1 MEIAKKMGKSELA
14 AAVALLLT
22 CGDGEERAE
31 VYGCAADRQQA
42 TIVFDVAADMV
53 RMCPA
58 LNKRVKILASQKR
71 IIYTPTNSFY
81 QVLSAEAYSK
91 HGFNIHGVV
100 FDELHTQPN
109 RKLFDV
115 MTKGSGDAR
124 MQPLYFLITTAG
136 TDTNSICYET
146 HQKAKDI
153 LEGRKIDPTF
163 YPVIYGADES
173 DDWTDPKVWKKSNPS
188 LGITVGIDKVKA
200 ACESAKQN
208 PGEENSFRQLRLNQ
222 WVKQAVRWMP
232 MEKWDACSFAVNPDE
247 LEGRVC
253 YGGLDLSSTTDIQ
266 KKPEWEF
273 AGIYADDGISGT
285 NTKKREDFNRMIDD
299 CETGNIDMII
309 TKSISR
315 FARNTLDCLKY
326 IRQLK
331 DKNIPVF
338 FEKEAINTMDAK
350 GEVLITIMA
359 SLAQQESQSLSQ
371 NVKLGL
377 QFRYQNGQVQ
387 VNHNH
392 FLGYTKDANGNLI
405 IDPEQAEVVKRIY
418 REYLEGYSMD
428 RIAKGLEADGILTG
442 AGKTKWW
449 TSTINKIL
457 RNEKYIGDALLQKT
471 YTTDFLNKTRVKNN
485 GIVPQYYVEGNHEA
499 IIPKDI
505 FLRVQEELVRRRVV
519 KTSANG
525 KKRSYSC
532 NHCFAQIVICGE
544 CGEMFRRIHWNNRGC
559 KSIVWRCIS
568 RLEPTGQECHART
581 VNETVLENVVVQ
593 AINTLLG
600 DKSTYQA
607 QLQQNI
613 AKVIRSAQQ
622 NTTDGIDERL
632 TGAPERASQK
642 GNNKEAYDEIADE
655 IFKLREQREKCTVDT
670 AARDAQI
677 ARINELQDFIKQQPP
692 HLEAFDEALV
702 KRWLERI
709 IVWEDHFTV
718 ELKSGLK
725 IEIEG

>member
-1 MEIAKKMGKSELA
+1 MGNVMVIPA
-14 AAVALLLT
+14 RRQVGNTA
-22 CGDGEERAE
+22 
-31 VYGCAADRQQA
+31 RQQE
-42 TIVFDVAADMV
+42 DKPKLRVAAY
-53 RMCPA
+53 C
-58 LNKRVKILASQKR
+58 RVSTDSDEQATSSEAQVEH
-71 IIYTPTNSFY
+71 YTEF
-81 QVLSAEAYSK
+81 
-91 HGFNIHGVV
+91 
-100 FDELHTQPN
+100 
-109 RKLFDV
+109 
-115 MTKGSGDAR
+115 
-124 MQPLYFLITTAG
+124 
-136 TDTNSICYET
+136 
-146 HQKAKDI
+146 
-153 LEGRKIDPTF
+153 
-163 YPVIYGADES
+163 
-173 DDWTDPKVWKKSNPS
+173 
-188 LGITVGIDKVKA
+188 
-200 ACESAKQN
+200 
-208 PGEENSFRQLRLNQ
+208 
-222 WVKQAVRWMP
+222 
-232 MEKWDACSFAVNPDE
+232 
-247 LEGRVC
+247 
-253 YGGLDLSSTTDIQ
+253 IQ
-266 KKPEWEF
+266 KNPEWEF

-285 NTKKREDFNRMIDD
+285 NTKNRDEFNRMIED
-299 CETGNIDMII
+299 CEAGTIDMII

-350 GEVLITIMA
+350 GEVLITIMT

-392 FLGYTKDANGNLI
+392 FLGYTKDEEGNLV

-428 RIAKGLEADGILTG
+428 KIAKGLEADGILTG

-559 KSIVWRCIS
+559 KSIVWRCLS
-568 RLEPTGQECHART
+568 RLECHART
-581 VNETVLENVVVQ
+581 VYETVLENVVIQ

-613 AKVIRSAQQ
+613 AKVIREAQKS
-622 NTTDGIDERL
+622 TADDIDEQL
-632 TGAPERASQK
+632 MELQK
-642 GNNKEAYDEIADE
+642 ELLKKANNKEAYDEIADQ

-677 ARINELQDFIKQQPP
+677 ARINDLQDFIKQQRTD
-692 HLEAFDEALV
+692 LAEFDETLV
-702 KRWLERI
+702 KRWLKQI
-709 IVWEDHFTV
+709 TVWENHFTV

-725 IEIEG
+725 IDIEG

>member
-1 MEIAKKMGKSELA
+1 MGNVMVIPAKRQVGNTA
-14 AAVALLLT
+14 
-22 CGDGEERAE
+22 
-31 VYGCAADRQQA
+31 RQQDA
-42 TIVFDVAADMV
+42 KPKLRVAAY
-53 RMCPA
+53 C
-58 LNKRVKILASQKR
+58 RVSTDSDEQATSYDAQVEH
-71 IIYTPTNSFY
+71 YT
-81 QVLSAEAYSK
+81 
-91 HGFNIHGVV
+91 
-100 FDELHTQPN
+100 EL
-109 RKLFDV
+109 
-115 MTKGSGDAR
+115 
-124 MQPLYFLITTAG
+124 
-136 TDTNSICYET
+136 
-146 HQKAKDI
+146 
-153 LEGRKIDPTF
+153 
-163 YPVIYGADES
+163 
-173 DDWTDPKVWKKSNPS
+173 
-188 LGITVGIDKVKA
+188 
-200 ACESAKQN
+200 
-208 PGEENSFRQLRLNQ
+208 
-222 WVKQAVRWMP
+222 
-232 MEKWDACSFAVNPDE
+232 
-247 LEGRVC
+247 
-253 YGGLDLSSTTDIQ
+253 IQ
-266 KKPEWEF
+266 KNPEWEF

-299 CETGNIDMII
+299 CEAGNIDMII

-326 IRQLK
+326 IRKLK
-331 DKNIPVF
+331 EKNIPVF

-377 QFRYQNGQVQ
+377 QFRYQSGQVQ
-387 VNHNH
+387 VNHNR
-392 FLGYTKDANGNLI
+392 FLGYTKDADGNLI

-471 YTTDFLNKTRVKNN
+471 YTTDFLNKT
-485 GIVPQYYVEGNHEA
+485 
-499 IIPKDI
+499 
-505 FLRVQEELVRRRVV
+505 
-519 KTSANG
+519 SANG
-525 KKRSYSC
+525 KKRTCSC
-532 NHCFAQIVICGE
+532 KHCFAQIVICGE

-622 NTTDGIDERL
+622 NTADGIDERL
-632 TGAPERASQK
+632 QELQK
-642 GNNKEAYDEIADE
+642 ELLKKANNKEAYDEIADE

-677 ARINELQDFIKQQPP
+677 ARINELQDFIKQQPA

-709 IVWEDHFTV
+709 IVLDDHFTV